1 MQVGYKFVEELKFLH
16 KEKGNSKVRVQG
28 IFILVFVWILLLL
41 QGLIQSPWKS
51 DWNACCSFG
60 SLRHLSNHVG
70 GFWVSSW
77 VCFPNDRNFPSDT
90 LISSL
95 YNQTCLS
102 LTHLY
107 LCSYRFGFFLFIFF
121 ALRNNMLLD
130 TFPGG
135 KWTPTYTQSYPAN
148 LYLVEF
154 IILSMLLW
162 TLCMGCSSN
171 PKIVKN
177 FFLSHIVFYLLW
189 LWKQKKRINAIMQV
203 D

>member
-1 MQVGYKFVEELKFLH
+1 MVDAGWLSVCGGTKILGREHEGQITGDFYFVFVLF
-16 KEKGNSKVRVQG
+16 GFCYYSRDWSKALRSQTEMPAVPLEASG
-28 IFILVFVWILLLL
+28 IFPMMSVGFESAPECVFQMIGIFQVTPWFLPCTTRPACHLHTCV
-41 QGLIQSPWKS
+41 QYTGL
-51 DWNACCSFG
+51 
-60 SLRHLSNHVG
+60 
-70 GFWVSSW
+70 GF
-77 VCFPNDRNFPSDT
+77 
-90 LISSL
+90 
-95 YNQTCLS
+95 
-102 LTHLY
+102 
-107 LCSYRFGFFLFIFF
+107 FF
-121 ALRNNMLLD
+121 ALRNNMLPD

-189 LWKQKKRINAIMQV
+189 LWNKKSV
-203 D
+203 

>member
-1 MQVGYKFVEELKFLH
+1 M
-16 KEKGNSKVRVQG
+16 KVRLQG
-28 IFILVFVWILLLL
+28 MFILFLVCLDSVTSPGTDPKPLEVRLKCLLFLWKLQAPFQWRQWVFE
-41 QGLIQSPWKS
+41 S
-51 DWNACCSFG
+51 
-60 SLRHLSNHVG
+60 
-70 GFWVSSW
+70 

-107 LCSYRFGFFLFIFF
+107 LCSTYRFGFFFF

-135 KWTPTYTQSYPAN
+135 KWTPTYTQSYSAD